1 MIDLLFA
8 PFEVLRRDLERIK
21 TAVDSTVAPLLN
33 LDLQNPELRVE
44 EDLLTHAEHEV
55 LRLARLG
62 LSNREIAEQ
71 LGISIGTVRVH
82 FKDIRRRVGVAS
94 REEAVEAFGK
104 PTERERVSFVTLR
117 LPRVIAAPYER
128 RAAGLLTL
136 VDELERSP
144 SMETVGRLE
153 DELHDLAGEVGGAA
167 ALTSGFER
175 EKLTDLYAKL
185 STVIQ
190 DAAVARAAIETMER
204 ETLPMRIESGRR
216 AFSSAIRLLR
226 RDLWI
231 EIPGVT
237 PEIPGVLTPER
248 AAELRARLP
257 RRFSRFIGS
266 CRVDE
271 GQCLTHGYPVS
282 KTMRCPGSELTDD
295 EWQTVW
301 ELAEEAFPDGQS
313 NPRIDT
319 WWPAT
324 MGEVERAV
332 SNYAIALRGAARK
345 YAERA
350 REAAAKYSES
360 AEKAIHGYRQ
370 YTLAEYYKGRE
381 AGAPLTIA
389 RTP

>member
-21 TAVDSTVAPLLN
+21 MAVDSTVDPLLN
-33 LDLQNPELRVE
+33 LDLQNPDLRVE
-44 EDLLTHAEHEV
+44 EDLLTHTEHEV

-71 LGISIGTVRVH
+71 LGISMGTVRVH

-104 PTERERVSFVTLR
+104 PTERERVPISLLR
-117 LPRVIAAPYER
+117 VPRVIAAPYER

-136 VDELERSP
+136 VDELERGP

-153 DELHDLAGEVGGAA
+153 DELHDLAGEVGGAT

-175 EKLTDLYAKL
+175 EKLSDLHAKL
-185 STVIQ
+185 ATVIQ

-204 ETLPMRIESGRR
+204 ETLPMRIGSGRR

-226 RDLWI
+226 RDLW
-231 EIPGVT
+231 T
-237 PEIPGVLTPER
+237 PEIPGVISKR
-248 AAELRARLP
+248 AQELRARLP

-282 KTMRCPGSELTDD
+282 KTMRCPKSELTDD
-295 EWQTVW
+295 EWQAVW

-313 NPRIDT
+313 NPWIDT

-324 MGEVERAV
+324 MDEVERAV
-332 SNYAIALRGAARK
+332 SNYAVALREAARK
-345 YAERA
+345 YAATA
-350 REAAAKYSES
+350 REAAARYSES
-360 AEKAIHGYRQ
+360 AEKAIDGYRR
-370 YTLAEYYKGRE
+370 YALSEYYKGK
-381 AGAPLTIA
+381 
-389 RTP
+389 